1 MHGSTAI
8 VHVHMWKTR
17 CTVANGISIEAVVGL
32 ERIIFTVSEDVGV
45 VELCARVFEP
55 DIDCP
60 IEFPFNIILS
70 STDRTAGTYL
80 IVTY

>member
-1 MHGSTAI
+1 M
-8 VHVHMWKTR
+8 
-17 CTVANGISIEAVVGL
+17 GL
-32 ERIIFTVSEDVGV
+32 ERTIFTVSEDVGV

-60 IEFPFNIILS
+60 IEFAFNIILS

-80 IVTY
+80 SHINRY

>member
-1 MHGSTAI
+1 M
-8 VHVHMWKTR
+8 
-17 CTVANGISIEAVVGL
+17 GL
-32 ERIIFTVSEDVGV
+32 ERIILTVSEDAGV
-45 VELCARVFEP
+45 VELCACVFEP

-60 IEFPFNIILS
+60 IEFPFNVILS